1 MEPGTA
7 LGSTGLAIS
16 VVTNG
21 QRVLEFLIDWVK
33 SSKQY
38 GEDVRV
44 IHTRLTAESAR
55 LQAFVAFL
63 KEQLASGISRYS
75 ELSEISQRAIS
86 GMVQELELAFDSYMT
101 LVNKYKIE
109 DLQRGYEAHMA
120 IVGQV
125 TTSKTAARIKAAGK
139 EESEAKQKAA
149 SHISVSAWGL
159 FRKQKVLELVSTV
172 ESWNDKLQ
180 NFLLCGLCFGKG
192 PRIVEVLNQPIL

>member
-16 VVTNG
+16 IVTNG

-38 GEDVRV
+38 GEDIRV
-44 IHTRLTAESAR
+44 IQTRLTAESAR
-55 LQAFVAFL
+55 LQAFVGFL
-63 KEQLASGISRYS
+63 KQQLAPGISRYS

-86 GMVQELELAFDSYMT
+86 GMVQELELAFDSYVT

-109 DLQRGYEAHMA
+109 DLQRGYEAHMS
-120 IVGQV
+120 VVSQEM
-125 TTSKTAARIKAAGK
+125 TSKRAARVKAAGK
-139 EESEAKQKAA
+139 EGSEAKQKAA

-159 FRKQKVLELVSTV
+159 FRKQKVLELISTV

-192 PRIVEVLNQPIL
+192 PRIAEVLNQPVL